1 MTRRGQDA
9 KARARRHRAA
19 VTIRS
24 QSARRASLVSP
35 KAPAPTAMGTT
46 STWVPPSVTAAIVP
60 TTNTAPSRPLR
71 TPLRRVRIRK
81 PPPAAIPDAVEQLR
95 QLVAQRE
102 SASVAV
108 DREVNRLRRL
118 GASWPDVAKALGV
131 SRQAARQKYTAR
143 GEP

>member
-35 KAPAPTAMGTT
+35 QAPAPTPTGKT
-46 STWVPPSVTAAIVP
+46 STRVPPPVAAAI
-60 TTNTAPSRPLR
+60 
-71 TPLRRVRIRK
+71 RV
-81 PPPAAIPDAVEQLR
+81 AVEQLR
-95 QLVAQRE
+95 ELVAQRE

>member
-35 KAPAPTAMGTT
+35 QAPAPTPTGKT
-46 STWVPPSVTAAIVP
+46 STRVPPPVAAAIIPP
-60 TTNTAPSRPLR
+60 TKKAPGRPSRAPV
-71 TPLRRVRIRK
+71 RRVRTPK
-81 PPPAAIPDAVEQLR
+81 PPPAAIRVAVEQLR
-95 QLVAQRE
+95 ELVAQRE
-102 SASVAV
+102 SASLAV